1 MTIEEGLG
9 AEIAALVAEKEL
21 RSVRERL
28 IELAPADAADLING
42 LSPQDQ
48 AIVFRILPRELAT
61 EVFENLAQ
69 ESQVQLLST
78 LGDTRVA
85 VILNEMAPDDRTALL
100 EEFPAQA
107 SRKLLALLSKEERQV
122 ALTLLGYPEG
132 SVGRLMSPDYVAVE
146 ESWTVDDVLKF
157 IRANGPDSETLN
169 VIYVV
174 DKNGRLVDEIRLR
187 TILLSPSETSISE
200 LMNRTFVAL
209 QATDD
214 QEVAVGTFK
223 KYGYVAL
230 PVIDS
235 LGFMLGVVTVDDV
248 LDVAEEEATEDIQKL
263 GGVEALGEPYIKLS
277 LLELI
282 RKRAVWL
289 IVLFI
294 GEMLT
299 ATAMGYYESQIQRQ
313 VMLAL
318 FIPLIISSGGN
329 SGSQASTLV
338 IRALAIGEI
347 TLRDWWRVLRR
358 ELVAGLALGAILGT
372 LGFLRIYLAPFFG
385 GSSFGPDWG
394 YMGVAVGL
402 SLTAVVLWGVLMGS
416 MLPLLL
422 KRLGADPATS
432 SAPFVATAVDVT
444 GLVIYF
450 SIASVI
456 LAHHLQP

>member
-1 MTIEEGLG
+1 MSAVEGLR
-9 AEIAALVAEKEL
+9 AEIEALVAAKDL
-21 RSVRERL
+21 RLVRERL
-28 IELAPADAADLING
+28 IDLAPVDAAELING
-42 LSPQDQ
+42 LTPQEQ

-61 EVFENLAQ
+61 ETFENLELQSQ
-69 ESQVQLLST
+69 EQLLST
-78 LGDTRVA
+78 LGDQRFA

-107 SRKLLALLSKEERQV
+107 SRKLLALLSKEERQI

-146 ESWTVDDVLKF
+146 EAWTVDDVLKF
-157 IRANGPDSETLN
+157 IRAHGPDSDTLN

-187 TILLSPSETSISE
+187 TVLLSPPETMICD

-214 QEVAVGTFK
+214 QESAVGTFK
-223 KYGYVAL
+223 KYDYVAL

-277 LLELI
+277 LLELV

-289 IVLFI
+289 IVLFV

-299 ATAMGYYESQIQRQ
+299 ATAMGYYEAQIQRQ
-313 VMLAL
+313 VILAL

-329 SGSQASTLV
+329 SGSQAATLV

-358 ELVAGLALGAILGT
+358 EIVAGLALGLLLGG
-372 LGFLRIYLAPFFG
+372 LGFIRVALSPYLG
-385 GSSFGPDWG
+385 GSLGGPEWG
-394 YMGVAVGL
+394 SMAIAVGL

-444 GLVIYF
+444 GLVLYF
-450 SIASVI
+450 TIASFI
-456 LAHHLQP
+456 LAEHLN

>member
-1 MTIEEGLG
+1 MT
-9 AEIAALVAEKEL
+9 AEALESEIGALVAGREL
-21 RSVRERL
+21 RTVRERL
-28 IELAPADAADLING
+28 IDLAPADAAELIN
-42 LSPQDQ
+42 LLPPQDQ
-48 AIVFRILPRELAT
+48 AVVFRILPRELAT
-61 EVFENLAQ
+61 EVFENLQ
-69 ESQVQLLST
+69 PDNQVRLLST
-78 LGDTRVA
+78 LGDSRVA

-107 SRKLLALLSKEERQV
+107 SRKLLGLLSKEERQV

-157 IRANGPDSETLN
+157 IRANGPDSDTLN

-174 DKNGRLVDEIRLR
+174 DKNGRLVDEIPLR
-187 TILLSPSETSISE
+187 TILLSPPEMGVGE

-214 QEVAVGTFK
+214 QEVAVGSFK
-223 KYGYVAL
+223 KYDYVAL

-277 LLELI
+277 LRELI

-289 IVLFI
+289 VVLFG

-347 TLRDWWRVLRR
+347 TLKDWWRVLRR
-358 ELVAGLALGAILGT
+358 EIVAGLALGAILGA

-385 GSSFGPDWG
+385 STSFGPEWG
-394 YMGVAVGL
+394 YMGIAVGL
-402 SLTAVVLWGVLMGS
+402 SLTAVVLWGVIMGS

-450 SIASVI
+450 SIASAV
-456 LAHHLQP
+456 LAHHL

>member
-1 MTIEEGLG
+1 
-9 AEIAALVAEKEL
+9 
-21 RSVRERL
+21 
-28 IELAPADAADLING
+28 
-42 LSPQDQ
+42 
-48 AIVFRILPRELAT
+48 LAT
-61 EVFENLAQ
+61 EVFENLQ
-69 ESQVQLLST
+69 PDNQVRLLST
-78 LGDTRVA
+78 LGDSRVA

-107 SRKLLALLSKEERQV
+107 SRKLLGLLSKEERQV

-157 IRANGPDSETLN
+157 IRANGPDSDTLN

-174 DKNGRLVDEIRLR
+174 DKNGRLVDEIPLR
-187 TILLSPSETSISE
+187 TILLSPPEMGVGE

-214 QEVAVGTFK
+214 QEVAVGSFK
-223 KYGYVAL
+223 KYDYVAL

-235 LGFMLGVVTVDDV
+235 LGFILGVVTVDDV

-277 LLELI
+277 LRELI

-289 IVLFI
+289 VVLFG

-347 TLRDWWRVLRR
+347 TLKDWWRVLRR
-358 ELVAGLALGAILGT
+358 EIVAGLALGAILGA

-385 GSSFGPDWG
+385 STSFGPEWG
-394 YMGVAVGL
+394 YMGIAVGL
-402 SLTAVVLWGVLMGS
+402 SLTAVVLWGVIMGS

-422 KRLGADPATS
+422 KRLGVDPATS

-450 SIASVI
+450 SIASAV
-456 LAHHLQP
+456 LARHL

>member
-1 MTIEEGLG
+1 MTTTEAFRSDIQT
-9 AEIAALVAEKEL
+9 LVEAKDL
-21 RSVRERL
+21 RAVRERL
-28 IELAPADAADLING
+28 IDLAPVDAAELIDG
-42 LSPQDQ
+42 LTPQDQ

-61 EVFENLAQ
+61 ETFEHLAL
-69 ESQVQLLST
+69 ESQERLLTT
-78 LGDTRVA
+78 LGDARFA
-85 VILNEMAPDDRTALL
+85 VILNEMSPDDRTALL

-107 SRKLLALLSKEERQV
+107 SRKLLALLSKDERQV

-132 SVGRLMSPDYVAVE
+132 SVGRLMSPEYIAVE
-146 ESWTVDDVLKF
+146 ETWTVEDVLKF
-157 IRANGPDSETLN
+157 IRAHGADSDTLN

-174 DKNGRLVDEIRLR
+174 DKNGRLIDELRLR
-187 TILLSPSETSISE
+187 SILLSAPETGVSE
-200 LMNRTFVAL
+200 LMNRIFVAL

-223 KYGYVAL
+223 KYDYVAL

-248 LDVAEEEATEDIQKL
+248 LDVAEEEATEDIQKI
-263 GGVEALGEPYIKLS
+263 GGMEALGEPYIKLS
-277 LLELI
+277 VGELI

-289 IVLFI
+289 VVLFL

-299 ATAMGYYESQIQRQ
+299 ATAMGFYEEQIQRQ

-347 TLRDWWRVLRR
+347 ALRDWWRVLRR
-358 ELVAGLALGAILGT
+358 EIVAGGALGLILGT
-372 LGFLRIYLAPFFG
+372 LGFVRIYFAPVVSG
-385 GSSFGPDWG
+385 AAHGEVWG
-394 YMGVAVGL
+394 YMAVAVGL
-402 SLTAVVLWGVLMGS
+402 SLMAVVLWGVLMGS

-450 SIASVI
+450 SIASTI
-456 LAHHLQP
+456 LKDHL

>member
-1 MTIEEGLG
+1 MTTTEAFRHDIQ
-9 AEIAALVAEKEL
+9 ILVEAKDL
-21 RSVRERL
+21 RAVRARL
-28 IELAPADAADLING
+28 IDLAPVDAAELIDG
-42 LSPQDQ
+42 LTAQEQ
-48 AIVFRILPRELAT
+48 AIVFRILPRDLAT
-61 EVFENLAQ
+61 KTFEHLAL
-69 ESQVQLLST
+69 ESQERLLTT
-78 LGDTRVA
+78 LGDARFA

-132 SVGRLMSPDYVAVE
+132 SVGRLMSPDYIAVE
-146 ESWTVDDVLKF
+146 ETWTVDDVLKF
-157 IRANGPDSETLN
+157 IRAHGADSDTLN

-174 DKNGRLVDEIRLR
+174 DKNGRLIDELRLR
-187 TILLSPSETSISE
+187 SILLSSPETGVGE
-200 LMNRTFVAL
+200 LMNRVFVAL
-209 QATDD
+209 HATDD
-214 QEVAVGTFK
+214 QEVAVGMFK
-223 KYGYVAL
+223 KYDYVAL

-235 LGFMLGVVTVDDV
+235 LGFILGVVTVDDV
-248 LDVAEEEATEDIQKL
+248 LDVAEEEATEDIQKI
-263 GGVEALGEPYIKLS
+263 GGMEALGEPYIKLS
-277 LLELI
+277 VGELI
-282 RKRAVWL
+282 RKRAIWL
-289 IVLFI
+289 VVLFL

-299 ATAMGYYESQIQRQ
+299 ATAMGFYEEQIKRQ

-358 ELVAGLALGAILGT
+358 EFVAGGALGLILGT
-372 LGFLRIYLAPFFG
+372 LGFVRIYFAPVLG
-385 GSSFGPDWG
+385 ESGHGEEWAH
-394 YMGVAVGL
+394 MAVAVGL
-402 SLTAVVLWGVLMGS
+402 SLVAVVLWGVLMGS

-450 SIASVI
+450 TIASSI
-456 LAHHLQP
+456 LRHHL